1 MPGRRWGG
9 RLAGDR
15 GAVAPS
21 VVVVPVLMTVLL
33 TVVQVA
39 LWFYGRALA
48 TSAAQHGLDAARVAE
63 GSAADGEATIAAFVE
78 QTGGLALT
86 EVDVDRGADTVT
98 VTVEGEVVQV
108 VPFIDVPVR
117 VTVQGSV
124 ERVAE

>member
-15 GAVAPS
+15 GAVPPS
-21 VVVVPVLMTVLL
+21 VVVGPVLMTVLL

-78 QTGGLALT
+78 PT
-86 EVDVDRGADTVT
+86 R
-98 VTVEGEVVQV
+98 
-108 VPFIDVPVR
+108 
-117 VTVQGSV
+117 
-124 ERVAE
+124 